1 MDKIKI
7 INNNGISEEMEIV
20 LDYEYND
27 NKFIIYKD
35 KKNNHY
41 IAKCDDKFNLD
52 TELNTE
58 EIEYGEE
65 VLKGVI
71 DEITS
76 K

>member
-41 IAKCDDKFNLD
+41 IAKCDGKFNLD
-52 TELNTE
+52 TDLTE
-58 EIEYGEE
+58 AEIKYGENT
-65 VLKGVI
+65 LKGVI
-71 DEITS
+71 NEITS